1 MARPVDPE
9 VFILLLNEAVEAD
22 RIAKRVI
29 RGMQNKSRA
38 RRFFQLC
45 RSDLKHALSPYE
57 PIDCVQQM
65 GTGR

>member
-1 MARPVDPE
+1 MTKTVDPE
-9 VFILLLNEAVEAD
+9 VFIWLLNEAVEED

-45 RSDLKHALSPYE
+45 QSDLKHAMSSSA

-65 GTGR
+65 GADR

>member
-9 VFILLLNEAVEAD
+9 LFILLLNEAVEED

-38 RRFFQLC
+38 QRFFQLC
-45 RSDLKHALSPYE
+45 RSDLKHAMSLHE

-65 GTGR
+65 GPDR

>member
-9 VFILLLNEAVEAD
+9 LFILLLNEAVEED

-38 RRFFQLC
+38 QRFFQLC
-45 RSDLKHALSPYE
+45 RSDLKHAMSPHE

-65 GTGR
+65 GPDR